1 MNSLW
6 TKGLKKGTQEYKDIE
21 EAYKASSFLR
31 KRLTLMLKQMLEEEL
46 KSKLSDNAYEN
57 PNWAYKQ
64 ADSVGYARAI
74 ERMINALD

>member
-21 EAYKASSFLR
+21 EAHKASSFLR
-31 KRLTLMLKQMLEEEL
+31 KRLTAMLKQMLEEEL
-46 KSKLSDNAYEN
+46 KAKLSDNAYEN